1 MHKKAFT
8 EDSGKKLEEVLLQL
22 STKTLQLVQE
32 SALLD
37 AILQA
42 STSKVGS
49 NKDFLTF

>member
-1 MHKKAFT
+1 MHKKTFT
-8 EDSGKKLEEVLLQL
+8 EESGKKLEEVLLQL

-42 STSKVGS
+42 STSKVS
-49 NKDFLTF
+49 SDNNY